1 MEWNEIISTVL
12 KTIVTGVVTFGIP
25 YLFSLIRTKTDN
37 ELLKNMIDL
46 AEQTCV
52 NCVLAVDQTFVD
64 ELKKNGQFTPEKQ
77 KEAFELCKEKILST
91 LDDAA
96 KEAVIVMNN
105 SLEDWIAIQIEST
118 IKAKKL
124 NTLLQ

>member
-12 KTIVTGVVTFGIP
+12 KTIVTAVVTFGIP
-25 YLFSLIRTKTDN
+25 YLFSLIRTKTNN
-37 ELLKNMIDL
+37 ELLLNMIDL
-46 AEQTCV
+46 AEKTCID
-52 NCVLAVDQTFVD
+52 CVLAVDQTFVD

-77 KEAFELCKEKILST
+77 KEAFEFCKEKILST

-96 KEAVIVMNN
+96 KEAVLVVNN
-105 SLEDWIAIQIEST
+105 SLEDWIAIQIESA